1 LNTADV
7 KPEATLAGNPG
18 ESLGIDCGY
27 KRLVSDIFHDLSQP
41 LSTLTCLLEINLL
54 LSRTPKQ
61 WRHDLKI
68 ALRQAH
74 SIVRHFR
81 ALRELWEAG
90 NAQSNQQK
98 SSLTGCLRE
107 VVADLLPVAES
118 TRVRLSLTCSSAISS
133 SGCTVKFD
141 ASRLRQGLT
150 HLLEFAIESC
160 HAGAYVKIT
169 ADEDDE
175 GAQVR
180 VAISAVEASG
190 AEVPNGGK
198 AVESGEWDARDLK
211 RRQGLAVAWRIFES
225 AGGRLQA
232 ESSGDQL
239 WLELC
244 LPWASCPPN

>member
-1 LNTADV
+1 MKTAYL
-7 KPEATLAGNPG
+7 KPEATLLGNSG

-27 KRLVSDIFHDLSQP
+27 KRLVGDIFHDLSQP

-68 ALRQAH
+68 ALTQAH

-90 NAQSNQQK
+90 NAQADQQI
-98 SSLTGCLRE
+98 SSLTVCLRE
-107 VVADLLPVAES
+107 VVADLLPGAGS
-118 TRVRLSLTCSSAISS
+118 ADVRLSLTCSSAISS
-133 SGCTVKFD
+133 SGCTVNFHG
-141 ASRLRQGLT
+141 SGLRQGLT

-160 HAGAYVKIT
+160 RPGADVKIT

-190 AEVPNGGK
+190 AEVPTGGK
-198 AVESGEWDARDLK
+198 TAESVERARRDLK
-211 RRQGLAVAWRIFES
+211 KRQGIALAWRIFES
-225 AGGRLQA
+225 GGGRLQA
-232 ESSGDQL
+232 ESNGDQL

-244 LPWASCPPN
+244 LPWASCSPN